1 MGERTILT
9 GNDAAALAFMH
20 VNPDVAAVFPI
31 TPQTELMHQFTQY
44 VADGEVDTELI
55 PVESEHSAMS
65 AALASALSG
74 ARTIT
79 ASSSAGLALMWEML
93 YVTASSRAPVVMV
106 DVNRALS
113 APINIHCDH
122 SDSMGARD
130 AGWIQIFSE
139 NTQESYDNAIQAFR
153 IAEHSDVQLPVMVT
167 LDGFILSHTMEVL
180 EILDRETVQKFV
192 GEYNITTKLLDFDNP
207 VTMGPLA
214 LTPHYFE
221 CKRQQIE
228 AMENARKVILDI
240 GKEYGRI
247 SGRSYGYFEEY
258 KLDDAEVGV
267 MVLGSTAGTAK
278 VAVDLARDKGIKAGL
293 LKLRVFRPF
302 PGNEIVEAI
311 KHLKALAVM
320 DRSASFG
327 LTGGPVFNE
336 VRSASYGAGIDTL
349 ISSVIYGLGG
359 RDTYPEQIAD
369 LLDKVRADADA
380 GKVRDVQRFVGLRE

>member
-1 MGERTILT
+1 MAERTILT
-9 GNDAAALAFMH
+9 GNDAAALAFMQ
-20 VNPDVAAVFPI
+20 VNPDVASVFPI
-31 TPQTELMHQFTQY
+31 TPQTELMHQFAQY

-65 AALASALSG
+65 AALASSLAG

-79 ASSSAGLALMWEML
+79 ATSSAGLALMWEIL

-122 SDSMGARD
+122 SDTMGARD
-130 AGWIQIFSE
+130 SGWIQIFSE
-139 NTQESYDNAIQAFR
+139 NTQEAYDNAIQAFR
-153 IAEHSDVQLPVMVT
+153 IAEHSDVQLPTMVT

-180 EILDRETVQKFV
+180 EFLDRETVQKFV

-214 LTPHYFE
+214 LPPHYFE

-228 AMENARKVILDI
+228 AMEKARKVILDI
-240 GKEYGRI
+240 GKEYEKV
-247 SGRSYGYFEEY
+247 SGRPYGYFEEY
-258 KLDDAEVGV
+258 KLDDAEVAV
-267 MVLGSTAGTAK
+267 LVLGSTAGTAK
-278 VAVDLARDKGIKAGL
+278 AAVDIAREKGLKAGL

-302 PGNEIVEAI
+302 PGNEIIEAV

-336 VRSASYGAGIDTL
+336 VRSAAYGSGIGVL
-349 ISSVIYGLGG
+349 LSGAIYGLGG
-359 RDTYPEQIAD
+359 RDTYPEQIVE
-369 LLDKVRADADA
+369 LLEKVKGDSDA
-380 GKVRDVQRFVGLRE
+380 GKVLDVQRFVGLRE